1 MNVLTLKQTPCTAQ
15 SGIEHHLFSLILST
29 INLIEHALE
38 GGPSAE
44 TREVKLRKK
53 VFKQIA
59 TVEAKMLIPPSGSD
73 FR

>member
-1 MNVLTLKQTPCTAQ
+1 MLLNT
-15 SGIEHHLFSLILST
+15 T
-29 INLIEHALE
+29 I